1 MSARRLI
8 AWIAGLFAAVLLAAC
23 AGPRYATMEQTFPP
37 LKPGVG
43 RIVVYNPMQ
52 GASAGPS
59 GEPKVRINKQ
69 VVGRSKPGSFFYVD
83 RPAGSYV
90 VTDKLWTDDGLSFM
104 LNPGETRYVRFSAP
118 SLGSTGI
125 SKLNIELV
133 DTQSEAERELLPLRY
148 AGATPAVQAEALQAQ
163 QAR

>member
-1 MSARRLI
+1 MTAHRLS
-8 AWIAGLFAAVLLAAC
+8 AWIAGLFAAVLLAGC
-23 AGPRYATMEQTFPP
+23 AGPRYASMAQSFPP
-37 LKPGVG
+37 LKSGEG
-43 RIVVYNPMQ
+43 RIVLYNPMQ
-52 GASAGPS
+52 GAASGPS
-59 GEPKVRINKQ
+59 GEPKVRLNKE

-104 LNPGETRYVRFSAP
+104 LNAGETRYVRFAAP

-148 AGATPAVQAEALQAQ
+148 AGATPAVQA
-163 QAR
+163 QARQGQ